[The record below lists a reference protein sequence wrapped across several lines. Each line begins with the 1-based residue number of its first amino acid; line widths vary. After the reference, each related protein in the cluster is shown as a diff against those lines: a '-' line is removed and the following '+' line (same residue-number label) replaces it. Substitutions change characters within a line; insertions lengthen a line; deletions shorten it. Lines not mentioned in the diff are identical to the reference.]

1 MATINLAPTANAAVS
16 IYREILKDGKR
27 RPDAT
32 YAIALLAVAQG
43 YGDVTLDRLSVSLEI
58 AD

>member
-1 MATINLAPTANAAVS
+1 VS